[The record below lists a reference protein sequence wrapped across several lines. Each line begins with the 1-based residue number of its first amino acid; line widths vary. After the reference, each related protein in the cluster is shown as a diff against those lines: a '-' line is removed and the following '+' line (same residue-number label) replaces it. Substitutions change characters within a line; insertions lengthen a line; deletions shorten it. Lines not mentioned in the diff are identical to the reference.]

1 MLKLE
6 ALVKPLMLEELLK
19 QLVMTGVHSVSYSE
33 INMAQQRLDGKM
45 TADEAEHVE
54 YAPCIK
60 IEVILD
66 KGHLAAVEEA
76 LAKKV
81 ANPLM
86 GGAEVTVFRVKESLR
101 VLGDGHGDPVVEDL

>member
-33 INMAQQRLDGKM
+33 VNLAQQRLDGKM
-45 TADEAEHVE
+45 TAEEAEGVE

-66 KGHLAAVEEA
+66 KAHLAAVEDA
-76 LAKKV
+76 VAKKV

-101 VLGDGHGDPVVEDL
+101 VLGDRNGDPVVEDL

>member
-6 ALVKPLMLEELLK
+6 ALVKPLMHEELLK

-33 INMAQQRLDGKM
+33 VNLAQQRLDRKM
-45 TADEAEHVE
+45 TAEEAECVE

-66 KGHLAAVEEA
+66 KAHLAAVEEA
-76 LAKKV
+76 VAKKV

-101 VLGDGHGDPVVEDL
+101 VLGDRNGDPVVEDL